1 MLRPLFALFAA
12 LVLAIPL
19 VPSHAQTLRV
29 ALREDGDILDPTLA
43 RTYVGRIVFAGL
55 CDKLFDIDEKLQIVP
70 QLATGYEWS
79 DDKTLLLHLR
89 SGVVFQDNEPF
100 DAAAVKY
107 SLERHLT
114 MQGSFRR
121 AELSAIDH
129 VEVVDPLTVR
139 IVLKTPSGP
148 FLSQLTDRAGM
159 IVAPKAA
166 EAAGKD
172 FGLHPVCNGP
182 FKFVERVAQDR
193 IVLEKFDG
201 YWNKDSIHFDKVIYL
216 PMTDSQVEI
225 ANLKTGS
232 IDIAER
238 VLPTDVAA
246 VKADKNLRIATSPA
260 LGYQD
265 IIFNVGNGPAAKL
278 AIGQSALLRQAFEA
292 AIDREALVQV
302 VYNGM
307 FSPTEQA
314 VIPASPL
321 YVPGFEP
328 GPRDLDKAKALVKQS
343 GVPTPIPVDMMVPN
357 SPDTAQE
364 AEVIQA
370 MVHDAGFDVKIRLI
384 EFASSLSAANQGNF
398 QAYLQMWSGRVDPDG
413 NLYAFLHGGSAG
425 NDGHYANP
433 IADAALDAAR
443 STNDPAARLAAY
455 AKLMGQMRQDM
466 PVIYLDHP
474 VNIVGMSAKLMGFRA
489 VPDGMIRL
497 QGLSL
502 AK

>member
-1 MLRPLFALFAA
+1 MRPLCALLAS
-12 LVLAIPL
+12 LVLL
-19 VPSHAQTLRV
+19 VTAVPVQAQTLRI

-70 QLATGYEWS
+70 QLATSYEWS
-79 DDKTLLLHLR
+79 DEKTLVLHLR
-89 SGVVFQDNEPF
+89 PNVVFHDGEPF

-129 VEVVDPLTVR
+129 VEVVDPMTVR

-172 FGLHPVCNGP
+172 FGLHPVCTGP
-182 FKFVERVAQDR
+182 FKFVERVSQDR

-201 YWNKDSIHFDKVIYL
+201 YWNKDAIHFDKVIYQ
-216 PMTDSQVEI
+216 PMTDSQVQI
-225 ANLKTGS
+225 ANLHTGS

-246 VKADKNLRIATSPA
+246 VKADKNLHIVTSPA

-265 IIFNVGNGPAAKL
+265 IIFNVGNGPASKAP
-278 AIGQSALLRQAFEA
+278 IGQSALLRQAFEA
-292 AIDREALVQV
+292 AIDREALMQV

-307 FSPTEQA
+307 YTPTVQA
-314 VIPASPL
+314 VTPASPFHL
-321 YVPGFEP
+321 KGFDP
-328 GPRDLDKAKALVKQS
+328 APRDIDKAKALIKQS
-343 GVPTPIPVDMMVPN
+343 GVPTPITVEMMVPN
-357 SPDTAQE
+357 SPDFAQ
-364 AEVIQA
+364 
-370 MVHDAGFDVKIRLI
+370 AGRGDPVDGSRRRLRC
-384 EFASSLSAANQGNF
+384 EDPADRVRVVTLGGGAGRFPGLSADVVRAGR
-398 QAYLQMWSGRVDPDG
+398 SGRQSVCVP
-413 NLYAFLHGGSAG
+413 
-425 NDGHYANP
+425 
-433 IADAALDAAR
+433 AR
-443 STNDPAARLAAY
+443 RVR
-455 AKLMGQMRQDM
+455 RQRW
-466 PVIYLDHP
+466 PLC
-474 VNIVGMSAKLMGFRA
+474 
-489 VPDGMIRL
+489 
-497 QGLSL
+497 
-502 AK
+502 

>member
-1 MLRPLFALFAA
+1 MRLLCALFAS
-12 LVLAIPL
+12 LVVLATAAP
-19 VPSHAQTLRV
+19 PSKAQTLRI

-55 CDKLFDIDEKLQIVP
+55 CDKLFDINEKLQIVP
-70 QLATGYEWS
+70 QLATSYEWS
-79 DDKTLLLHLR
+79 DDKTLVLHLR
-89 SGVVFQDNEPF
+89 PNVLFHDGEKF

-107 SLERHLT
+107 SLERDLT

-129 VEVVDPLTVR
+129 IEVVDPLTVR
-139 IVLKTPSGP
+139 IVLKSPSGP
-148 FLSQLTDRAGM
+148 FLSQLTDRSGM

-182 FKFVERVAQDR
+182 FKFVERVPQDR

-201 YWNKDSIHFDKVIYL
+201 YWNKDAIHFDKVIYQ
-216 PMTDSQVEI
+216 PMTDSQVQI
-225 ANLKTGS
+225 ANLHTGS

-246 VKADKNLRIATSPA
+246 VKADRNLRVVTSPA
-260 LGYQD
+260 LGYQY
-265 IIFNVGNGPAAKL
+265 IAFNVGNGPNAKQP
-278 AIGQSALLRQAFEA
+278 IGQSALLRQAFEA
-292 AIDREALVQV
+292 AIDRSALMQV

-307 FSPTEQA
+307 FAPTEQA
-314 VIPASPL
+314 VNSASPFYL
-321 YVPGFEP
+321 KGFEP
-328 GPRDLDKAKALVKQS
+328 GGRDIDKAKALVKQS
-343 GVPTPIPVDMMVPN
+343 GVPTPIEVEMMVPN
-357 SPDTAQE
+357 SPDVAQE
-364 AEVIQA
+364 AEVIQS
-370 MVHDAGFDVKIRLI
+370 MVKDAGFDVKIRLI
-384 EFASSLSAANQGNF
+384 EFASSLQAATRGDF

-413 NLYAFLHGGSAG
+413 NLYGFLHSGAAL

-433 IADAALDAAR
+433 IVDAGLDEAR
-443 STNDPAARLAAY
+443 NSTDEATRIAAY
-455 AKLMGQMRQDM
+455 TKMMTQERKDLPML
-466 PVIYLDHP
+466 YLDHP
-474 VNIVGMSAKLMGFRA
+474 VNIVGMSAKIHGFRA

-497 QGLSL
+497 QGLSM

>member
-1 MLRPLFALFAA
+1 MRLLCALLAS
-12 LVLAIPL
+12 LVLFVTAAP
-19 VPSHAQTLRV
+19 VQAQTLRV

-43 RTYVGRIVFAGL
+43 RSYVGRIVFAGL

-79 DDKTLLLHLR
+79 DDKTLVLHLR
-89 SGVVFQDNEPF
+89 PNVLFHDGEPF

-166 EAAGKD
+166 EAEGKD
-172 FGLHPVCNGP
+172 FGLHPVCTGP
-182 FKFVERVAQDR
+182 FKFVERVPQDR

-201 YWNKDSIHFDKVIYL
+201 YWNKDAIHFDKVIYQ
-216 PMTDSQVEI
+216 PMPDSQVQM
-225 ANLKTGS
+225 ANLHTGS

-246 VKADKNLRIATSPA
+246 VKADKNLRIVTSPA
-260 LGYQD
+260 LGYQY
-265 IIFNVGNGPAAKL
+265 IFFNLGNGPASQSP
-278 AIGQSALLRQAFEA
+278 IGQNALLRQAFEA
-292 AIDREALVQV
+292 AIDREALMQV

-307 FSPTEQA
+307 FTPTVQG
-314 VIPASPL
+314 VTPASPFYL
-321 YVPGFEP
+321 KGFEP
-328 GPRDLDKAKALVKQS
+328 APRDIEKAKALVKQS
-343 GVPTPIPVDMMVPN
+343 GVPTPITVDMMVPN
-357 SPDTAQE
+357 SPDVAQE
-364 AEVIQA
+364 AEVIQS
-370 MVHDAGFDVKIRLI
+370 MVRDAGFDVKIRLT
-384 EFASSLSAANQGNF
+384 EFASLLSAAAQGNF
-398 QAYLQMWSGRVDPDG
+398 QAYLLMWSGRLDPDG
-413 NLYAFLHGGSAG
+413 NVYGFLHGGSAT
-425 NDGHYANP
+425 NDARYANT
-433 IADAALDAAR
+433 IVDAALDEAR
-443 STNDPAARLAAY
+443 NTTDPGTRIAAY
-455 AKLMGQMRQDM
+455 TKMLTQERKDLPML
-466 PVIYLDHP
+466 YLDHP
-474 VNIVGMSAKLMGFRA
+474 VNIVGMSTKITGFRA

-497 QGLSL
+497 QGLAL